1 LITDGT
7 SGIGFEPQK
16 LFAAE
21 GAQVVVTGTDRGRLD
36 AAARD
41 IGGEVF
47 ALRADLRT
55 LGETD
60 SVFEE
65 IRHRYGRLDILFAN
79 AGLGLAAP
87 LEAVIEEHIYAQF
100 VVNLKGG
107 FFTAQKAA
115 PLLRKWA
122 SVVFT
127 NPSSTGSALLG
138 FQSWPPPKPRYD
150 PWCGRSL
157 RSWHRAAFA

>member
-7 SGIGFEPQK
+7 LGIGLETAK

-55 LGETD
+55 LSEM
-60 SVFEE
+60 
-65 IRHRYGRLDILFAN
+65 GRPAD
-79 AGLGLAAP
+79 
-87 LEAVIEEHIYAQF
+87 AQ
-100 VVNLKGG
+100 
-107 FFTAQKAA
+107 
-115 PLLRKWA
+115 
-122 SVVFT
+122 
-127 NPSSTGSALLG
+127 
-138 FQSWPPPKPRYD
+138 
-150 PWCGRSL
+150 
-157 RSWHRAAFA
+157 